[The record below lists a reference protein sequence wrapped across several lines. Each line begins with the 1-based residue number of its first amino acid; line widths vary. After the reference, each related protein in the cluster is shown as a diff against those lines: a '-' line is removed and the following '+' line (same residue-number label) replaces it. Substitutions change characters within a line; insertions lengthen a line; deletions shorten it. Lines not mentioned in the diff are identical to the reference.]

1 MKNVQNKVDIIRSVL
16 NEIEAENRFTDA
28 FRRLP
33 VNSQRSFDD
42 FSPEQI
48 YFDLIKYIIDQDE
61 LPSNVCGI
69 QIHMNNRNEIEGYE
83 LISLASDDIAL
94 DGNIQIVWEE

>member
-1 MKNVQNKVDIIRSVL
+1 MSCVKSKTDLIRQVL
-16 NEIEAENRFTDA
+16 DAIEEEDRFTDA

-33 VNSQRSFDD
+33 VNSQRGFDD